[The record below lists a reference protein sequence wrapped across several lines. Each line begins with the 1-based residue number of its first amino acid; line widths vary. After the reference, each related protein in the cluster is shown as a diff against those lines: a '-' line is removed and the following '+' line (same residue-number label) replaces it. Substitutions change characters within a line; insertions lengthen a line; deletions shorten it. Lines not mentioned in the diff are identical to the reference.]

1 MLILCSFSL
10 FSSSVQHII
19 YRRSNTGTKFL
30 PLIYFLLV
38 QYQSC
43 GFGIRRRSN
52 TTMSSKLVR
61 KLLQQATL
69 PPTNNNLGNDINP
82 IPKRKNKSAKLQPI
96 PKSKE
101 EIVHEQA
108 QSLLRLDSAVK
119 KHSSN
124 TAQRSFQR
132 HTSNL
137 NHQQNARRVL
147 KRNVGG
153 ISNSRSSSSS
163 FASKLHEMS
172 FDKARHK
179 RKLEEGYF
187 EDLARA
193 LEKAKKGKK

>member
-1 MLILCSFSL
+1 M
-10 FSSSVQHII
+10 QHII

-38 QYQSC
+38 QYHSC
-43 GFGIRRRSN
+43 SFGIRRLSN

-61 KLLQQATL
+61 KLLQHTTL
-69 PPTNNNLGNDINP
+69 PPTNNNVRNDPKP
-82 IPKRKNKSAKLQPI
+82 ISKRKIKSAKLQSI

-108 QSLLRLDSAVK
+108 QSLLRLDCAVK

-124 TAQRSFQR
+124 TAQRSLQR

-137 NHQQNARRVL
+137 NHQQNARHALRKNL
-147 KRNVGG
+147 GG
-153 ISNSRSSSSS
+153 MSNSRSSSSC
-163 FASKLHEMS
+163 SKMHERT
-172 FDKARHK
+172 FNKERHE
-179 RKLEEGYF
+179 RKEEEGYF

-193 LEKAKKGKK
+193 LKKAKKGKK

>member
-1 MLILCSFSL
+1 
-10 FSSSVQHII
+10 
-19 YRRSNTGTKFL
+19 
-30 PLIYFLLV
+30 
-38 QYQSC
+38 
-43 GFGIRRRSN
+43 
-52 TTMSSKLVR
+52 MSSKLVR

-163 FASKLHEMS
+163 FASKLHERS
-172 FDKARHK
+172 FDKERHK
-179 RKLEEGYF
+179 REEQEGYF